1 MKALI
6 FKSIQKDR
14 FFSSSMR
21 IVPSKSQYTADI
33 SKLEKLDSWK
43 PQLWQRQK
51 MMENS
56 SSETEITNDFIK
68 VSIDVQM

>member
-1 MKALI
+1 
-6 FKSIQKDR
+6 
-14 FFSSSMR
+14 MR

-56 SSETEITNDFIK
+56 ASETEITNDFVK